1 MSGRVARFAAAVVA
15 AGAALAFAPRA
26 SAENA
31 DYYRGGWK
39 TEGKDRQVYEFVIRG
54 AQVSGVHCTGCSDG
68 TTLSRIEGSFDETKG
83 INFTVRHLKP
93 DGTLGRVDRLGAKL
107 AGARLV
113 ITGKRVRQ
121 VAIRDPRGPAPGGV
135 PQIMLPPGSPKVAA
149 VARTGGAS
157 GPSPAY
163 VQPAPWRQLG
173 VRDVIGVW
181 MGFGFGRDKQYFL
194 IRSDGGKLFGL
205 ACGPCDN
212 PYTMG
217 ALDNFAIHGD
227 LLEFD
232 IEHQDWGEGERLPF
246 ARHVAAHIALNELRM
261 DARRDDAPDRPGIIA
276 SLVGPIA
283 LAATAGN
290 VIGEEERRDRGPKG
304 PE

>member
-1 MSGRVARFAAAVVA
+1 LRIAAAVVV
-15 AGAALAFAPRA
+15 AGAGLAFAPGA

-39 TEGKDRQVYEFVIRG
+39 TEANGRQVYEFVIRG
-54 AQVSGVHCTGCSDG
+54 GRVSGVHCTRCSDG
-68 TTLSRIEGSFDETKG
+68 TTLARIEGSFDETKG
-83 INFTVRHLKP
+83 IAFTVRHLKP
-93 DGTLGRVDRLGAKL
+93 NGALDRADRLEAKL

-113 ITGKRVRQ
+113 ITGKGIRQ
-121 VAIRDPRGPAPGGV
+121 EAIRDPRGPAPGGV
-135 PQIMLPPGSPKVAA
+135 PQVMLPPGSPKVAA
-149 VARTGGAS
+149 VPRTGG
-157 GPSPAY
+157 PPPAY
-163 VQPAPWRQLG
+163 VQPAPWRKLSAH
-173 VRDVIGVW
+173 DVVGIW
-181 MGFGFGRDKQYFL
+181 LGFGVGKDKQYFL

-246 ARHVAAHIALNELRM
+246 ARHVAAHIALNEMRM
-261 DARRDDAPDRPGIIA
+261 DARRNDALDRPGIIA

-290 VIGEEERRDRGPKG
+290 VIGEEK
-304 PE
+304 